1 MCCSKSRL
9 NPLGGALVLTAA
21 FWAVMLASSPRSSA
35 NSSQEVRDTPLETT
49 AIVPS
54 EQSAAIESSDGE
66 VYLIDSPFCEFFVI
80 KTVSGFSLL
89 GWRGGHFVFSE
100 GDLVRGA
107 LTVTGLHQID
117 FAGDD
122 PMRVDIE
129 AVGVSLGHAQ
139 RVYYSRCHTPRGS
152 ERAGQVK

>member
-1 MCCSKSRL
+1 MSKGRERQSRK
-9 NPLGGALVLTAA
+9 GRASHALFKEQVKPVGRSVVPTAA
-21 FWAVMLASSPRSSA
+21 FWAVMLTSPPQSSA
-35 NSSQEVRDTPLETT
+35 SSSQEVRDTPLETT
-49 AIVPS
+49 AIVSS
-54 EQSAAIESSDGE
+54 EQSAAIASSDGE
-66 VYLIDSPFCEFFVI
+66 VFLTDLPFCEFFVI

-129 AVGVSLGHAQ
+129 AAVGVSLGHGLT
-139 RVYYSRCHTPRGS
+139 SD
-152 ERAGQVK
+152 

>member
-1 MCCSKSRL
+1 MRCSKGRL
-9 NPLGGALVLTAA
+9 NLLGGAVLAA
-21 FWAVMLASSPRSSA
+21 TFWAVMLASPPQSSA
-35 NSSQEVRDTPLETT
+35 SSSQEGRDTPLETT
-49 AIVPS
+49 AIVS
-54 EQSAAIESSDGE
+54 SDQSAVIASSDGE
-66 VYLIDSPFCEFFVI
+66 VFLTDSPFCEFFVI

-89 GWRGGHFVFSE
+89 GWRGGLFVFSE

-117 FAGDD
+117 FAGVD

-129 AVGVSLGHAQ
+129 AVGVSLDHAQ

-152 ERAGQVK
+152 ERTSQVK